1 MTAVSICGLSLLTIS
16 PVMVSASPRANAK
29 LTASVPLMPFQPGKG
44 ETTQDDNA
52 RFNHKVISV
61 CVDPQ
66 LYQRPGMKAA
76 LKSAMKQ
83 FPDYKFKL
91 EPDNYHANVVVEP
104 VEFVSGQASKV
115 TTYQYAQKP
124 SVIHRSLVELS
135 YDTASQIGLENEVV
149 SDLAQAINYRGYNG

>member
-1 MTAVSICGLSLLTIS
+1 MTAVSICGLSVLTMS
-16 PVMVSASPRANAK
+16 PVRASATHRDNAK
-29 LTASVPLMPFQPGKG
+29 LTASGPLMPFQPGKG

-52 RFNHKVISV
+52 RFNHKTISV
-61 CVDPQ
+61 CVDSQ
-66 LYQRPGMKAA
+66 LYRRPGMKAA

-83 FPDYKFKL
+83 LPGYKFKL
-91 EPDNYHANVVVEP
+91 EPGNYHATVVIEP

-135 YDTASQIGLENEVV
+135 YDTASQIGLENEMAN
-149 SDLAQAINYRGYNG
+149 DLAQAVNYQGHKE

>member
-16 PVMVSASPRANAK
+16 PVMASASQHSNAK

-44 ETTQDDNA
+44 ETMQDDNA
-52 RFNHKVISV
+52 RFNHKTISV
-61 CVDPQ
+61 CVDSQ

-83 FPDYKFKL
+83 LPDYKFKL
-91 EPDNYHANVVVEP
+91 EPGNYHADVVVEP

-135 YDTASQIGLENEVV
+135 YDTASQIGLENEVA
-149 SDLAQAINYRGYNG
+149 SDLAQAVNYQGHKE